1 MTHLAMQH
9 VEPVLAASSYGNV
22 TVALLWVILAA
33 VLALPFALHRVE
45 RNLELFLLAMGTVAT
60 TISGL
65 WSPALVVEALREP
78 IAITL
83 AVLTAGLLFH
93 YGRKTVERG
102 FRALRTRVPLR
113 LLVFLIV
120 VGLGLLSS
128 LVTAIIASLLLVEAI
143 NLLDLDRH
151 IEERLTILT
160 CFSIGLG
167 AALTPIGEPLSTIV
181 TSKLH
186 GDFWLLA
193 RLLGPWILPGVL
205 ALGCLAALI
214 HPRQDRDTLKN
225 ARPHEDLSEV
235 WIRTLK
241 VFIFVAALVLLGTG
255 FTPLVDRFVTR
266 LPAALLFWVNMISAI
281 LDNATLAAA
290 EISVAMTRDQLTAAL
305 LGLLISGGMLIP
317 GNIPN
322 IVAAGHLKITSR
334 AWARIGVPVG
344 LIMMGLYFAVWLAL
358 RS

>member
-1 MTHLAMQH
+1 MQQP
-9 VEPVLAASSYGNV
+9 ETALTGLSYGNA
-22 TVALLWVILAA
+22 TYALLWVILTA
-33 VLALPFALHRVE
+33 VLALPFAVHRVE
-45 RNLELFLLAMGTVAT
+45 RNLELFLLVMGTVAT

-65 WSPALVVEALREP
+65 WSPALLAEALREP

-83 AVLTAGLLFH
+83 VVLAAGLLFH
-93 YGRKTVERG
+93 YGRKAVERG
-102 FRALRTRVPLR
+102 FRALRARVPLR

-143 NLLDLDRH
+143 NLLNLDRH

-181 TSKLH
+181 TGKLH

-205 ALGCLAALI
+205 VLGCFAALL
-214 HPRQDRDTLKN
+214 HPRQDSDTLKD

-235 WIRTLK
+235 WIRTVK
-241 VFIFVAALVLLGTG
+241 VFAFVAALVLLGTG
-255 FTPLVDRFVTR
+255 LTPLVDRFVLR

-290 EISVAMTRDQLTAAL
+290 EISVAMSRDQVTAAL
-305 LGLLISGGMLIP
+305 LGLLVSGGMLIP

-334 AWARIGVPVG
+334 AWAKIGVPVG
-344 LIMMGLYFAVWLAL
+344 LIMMGLTFGVWLAL